1 MKFLGNMACALLSVW
16 FLAGCVTEPPPVEKK
31 FTDARIELVN
41 NDEFSMELLSSNTKV
56 DDSGLLTVDAAVAL
70 SNTPAWA
77 WIWGGDPK
85 INLSYRFQW
94 IDAKGASQE
103 AAKHVIPSLPG
114 NIVSIH
120 GVAPSERVVNF
131 KLRIVLNE
139 EENNTAVKAE
149 AKPEVKTAP
158 KAEAAKPAVK
168 ADMKPQAKPAP
179 KAEAA
184 KPVVKAEAKPE
195 VKPAP
200 KAEAAKPAMKAEAK
214 PEVKP
219 APKADA
225 KAEPGKPAPKPVKL
239 TEPFE

>member
-16 FLAGCVTEPPPVEKK
+16 FLAGCVTEPPPAEKK

-41 NDEFSMELLSSNTKV
+41 NDEFSMELLSSSTKV
-56 DDSGLLTVDAAVAL
+56 DDFGLLTVDAAVAL

-85 INLSYRFQW
+85 VNVSYRFQW
-94 IDAKGASQE
+94 IDGKGASQE
-103 AAKHVIPSLPG
+103 SAKHVIPSLPG

-131 KLRIVLNE
+131 KLKIVLNE
-139 EENNTAVKAE
+139 EEN
-149 AKPEVKTAP
+149 KPE
-158 KAEAAKPAVK
+158 
-168 ADMKPQAKPAP
+168 
-179 KAEAA
+179 
-184 KPVVKAEAKPE
+184 VKAEAKPE

-200 KAEAAKPAMKAEAK
+200 KAEAAKPAVKAEAKPEVKSAPKAEAAKPAVKAEAK

-225 KAEPGKPAPKPVKL
+225 KAEPGKPAPKPAKL

>member
-56 DDSGLLTVDAAVAL
+56 DDAGLLTVDAAVSL
-70 SNTPAWA
+70 SITPAWA

-85 INLSYRFQW
+85 INVSYRFQW

-120 GVAPSERVVNF
+120 GVAPSERVVAF
-131 KLRIVLNE
+131 KLKIVLNE

-149 AKPEVKTAP
+149 AKPEVT
-158 KAEAAKPAVK
+158 
-168 ADMKPQAKPAP
+168 PAP
-179 KAEAA
+179 KAV
-184 KPVVKAEAKPE
+184 KPAVKAEAKPE
-195 VKPAP
+195 ATPAP
-200 KAEAAKPAMKAEAK
+200 KAEAVKPAVKAEAK
-214 PEVKP
+214 PEATP
-219 APKADA
+219 APKADV
-225 KAEPGKPAPKPVKL
+225 KAEPGKPAPKPAKL
-239 TEPFE
+239 TESFE

>member
-1 MKFLGNMACALLSVW
+1 MEMKFLGNMACALLSVW

-41 NDEFSMELLSSNTKV
+41 NDEFSMELLSSSTRV
-56 DDSGLLTVDAAVAL
+56 DDFGLLTVDAAVAL
-70 SNTPAWA
+70 SNTPAWP

-94 IDAKGASQE
+94 IDAKGVSQE
-103 AAKHVIPSLPG
+103 SAKHVIPSLPG
-114 NIVSIH
+114 NIISIH
-120 GVAPSERVVNF
+120 GVAPSERAVTF
-131 KLRIVLNE
+131 KLKIVLNE
-139 EENNTAVKAE
+139 EENNAAVKAE
-149 AKPEVKTAP
+149 AKPE
-158 KAEAAKPAVK
+158 
-168 ADMKPQAKPAP
+168 AKPAP

-195 VKPAP
+195 AKPAP
-200 KAEAAKPAMKAEAK
+200 KTDAVTPAVKTEAK

-225 KAEPGKPAPKPVKL
+225 KAEPGKPAPKPAKL